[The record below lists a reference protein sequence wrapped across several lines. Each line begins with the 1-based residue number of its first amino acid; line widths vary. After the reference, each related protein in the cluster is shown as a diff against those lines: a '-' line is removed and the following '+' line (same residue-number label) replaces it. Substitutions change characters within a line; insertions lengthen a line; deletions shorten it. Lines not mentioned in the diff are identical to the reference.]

1 MVGNIKIYYYILLM
15 ANVIDDK
22 VRDSKSVSKGKNINI
37 IVATS
42 TNYGIG
48 YENKMCW
55 NIPNELKYFKNITT
69 TVNDIDKKNCV
80 IMGHSYIM
88 IF

>member
-1 MVGNIKIYYYILLM
+1 M

-55 NIPNELKYFKNITT
+55 NIPNELKYFKNTKFL
-69 TVNDIDKKNCV
+69 KKEF
-80 IMGHSYIM
+80 
-88 IF
+88 IFYKVDHLFSF